1 MCYKFETPIDSLGI
15 KIGNSI
21 MEISEFIN
29 ELHEIKKNRISL
41 QNELDTLKAKE
52 FELERLIR
60 SKMDVNDEF
69 ENLSEEEFQL
79 AMADMVSNNIINVEV
94 VYALKDMQ
102 TIKEI
107 QVPRGASIDDCI
119 ATSSILSE
127 YPEIDLSVNKVGI
140 HGTVKPLAE
149 VVREGDRVEIY
160 RQVTAKT

>member
-1 MCYKFETPIDSLGI
+1 
-15 KIGNSI
+15 

-52 FELERLIR
+52 IELERLIR

-94 VYALKDMQ
+94 VYALKDVQ

-107 QVPRGASIDDCI
+107 QVSRGASIDDCI
-119 ATSSILSE
+119 ATSSILAE
-127 YPEIDLSVNKVGI
+127 YPEIDLTVNKVGI
-140 HGTVKPLAE
+140 HGTVKSLVE
-149 VVREGDRVEIY
+149 VVREGDREKIY
-160 RQVTAKT
+160 RQVTANT

>member
-1 MCYKFETPIDSLGI
+1 
-15 KIGNSI
+15 

-52 FELERLIR
+52 IELERLIR

-94 VYALKDMQ
+94 VYALKDVQ

-107 QVPRGASIDDCI
+107 QVSRGASIDDCI
-119 ATSSILSE
+119 ATSSILAE
-127 YPEIDLSVNKVGI
+127 YPEIDLTVNKVGI
-140 HGTVKPLAE
+140 HGTVKSLVE

-160 RQVTAKT
+160 RQVTANT